1 MSLFL
6 QVVSVSKAI
15 EEIRNLAVPCGD
27 ERVSLPEAF
36 HRILAQD
43 VRADVDIPGFTRSVV
58 DGFAV
63 RSAETTGSSDS
74 IPSIFTLRGRVAMG
88 DPGHH
93 RVQPGECILCP
104 YRRES
109 CLKVLMPW

>member
-6 QVVSVSKAI
+6 QVVPVSKAI
-15 EEIRNLAVPCGD
+15 EEIRNLAVRCGD
-27 ERVSLPEAF
+27 ERVPLNEAF

-63 RSAETTGSSDS
+63 RSADTTGAGDVSRQCSSCWEGLQWE
-74 IPSIFTLRGRVAMG
+74 IPDITAYNRVSVFMFL
-88 DPGHH
+88 
-93 RVQPGECILCP
+93 QE
-104 YRRES
+104 ES
-109 CLKVLMPW
+109 SRKVLMQ